1 MSLQAHLNQVVTRIG
16 QEIKAL
22 GARVTTV
29 EAAVA
34 ADEGGG
40 GGAARYGVP
49 TFGISNVLV
58 WNFRDMSGGSVEAA
72 NGTALL
78 TRVMLADDTSIKAIG
93 TQVHTAG
100 SAGAVIRI
108 SLYAPDGAG
117 GGPGTLIVDAG
128 TIDATSGGWKEASF
142 AAVTAPAG
150 PVWVALAA
158 QGAPATLPRIAG
170 GDAPAHLRL
179 TSPADFV
186 GPSGIAEGAG
196 MTGPAASTWAYT
208 ITVPNGQSAP
218 SVALRTA

>member
-29 EAAVA
+29 EAAV
-34 ADEGGG
+34 G
-40 GGAARYGVP
+40 GGASRYGVP
-49 TFGISNVLV
+49 TFGISNVFV
-58 WNFRDMSGGSVEAA
+58 WNFRDMSSSLDVT

-78 TRVMLADDTSIKAIG
+78 TRIILAADTPIKAIG
-93 TQVHTAG
+93 TQIRTAG
-100 SAGAVIRI
+100 STGAVVRL

-128 TIDATSGGWKEASF
+128 TVGATTTGWKEATF
-142 AAVTAPAG
+142 TAVTAPAG

-158 QGAPATLPRIAG
+158 QGAPASLPQIAG
-170 GDAPAHLRL
+170 GNVPAHLGL
-179 TSPADFV
+179 TSLGDYI
-186 GPSGIAEGAG
+186 GPSGAAEGAG

-208 ITVPNGQSAP
+208 ITVPGRHVTP